1 MSLCLGAL
9 VGNMAIDE
17 MQSNTMR
24 RSTAP
29 DDGRPI
35 NNLPG
40 LYPTEDWVVHY
51 WDVEAQGRLR
61 SRQATIQ
68 LPRGYA
74 HACGP
79 ISIGERGCV
88 YHVRRWGV
96 QCYTRILQDMGF
108 DPTQYL
114 SHGARPAAGGME
126 CRPEPVPAG
135 EDGELVAILLRAVHF
150 ELPGY
155 FIIASDQHPLLLF
168 APDGILKG
176 SHIGWYSYLG
186 ALAYIVSGGRV
197 NRRFGRLYAANRALH
212 DQAVQYLLQA
222 LQAAGQP

>member
-1 MSLCLGAL
+1 
-9 VGNMAIDE
+9 
-17 MQSNTMR
+17 MQETMSNTMR
-24 RSTAP
+24 LSTAQ

-68 LPRGYA
+68 LPLGYA
-74 HACGP
+74 DACRP
-79 ISIGERGCV
+79 VSIGERGCV

-96 QCYTRILQDMGF
+96 QCYTRILQDVGF

-114 SHGARPAAGGME
+114 SLDSCLADGGAEPQAERLLPAA
-126 CRPEPVPAG
+126 
-135 EDGELVAILLRAVHF
+135 DGELIAILLRATHF
-150 ELPGY
+150 DLPGY

-168 APDGILKG
+168 APDGTLKG
-176 SHIGWYSYLG
+176 SHTSWHSYLG
-186 ALAYIVSGGRV
+186 ALVYLVSKGQV
-197 NRRFGRLYAANRALH
+197 NRRFGRLYAADRALH
-212 DQAVQYLLQA
+212 DQVLQYLLQA
-222 LQAAGQP
+222 LQTSGTP